1 MTVFSVPQTDI
12 ARAALVGLDW
22 GTSSLRSYLFDAHGQ
37 VLAGKTLPWGVMR
50 LPDLP
55 SADRARQA
63 DSPGVNTASSNAA
76 ARLAAFELAFEAACG
91 DWLDAHPGLPAI
103 ACGMVGSA
111 QGWLEVP
118 YVERPM
124 MDGGVVDAE
133 ALARALGV
141 VATRGGRAL
150 HIVPGVLERGGL
162 PNVMRGE
169 ETQIV
174 GVGLSRPAN
183 PAGLTGDS
191 GGGGGRAAMLIGLP
205 GTHAKWALSA
215 QGRIGHFDTFMTG
228 EVFALLREHS
238 ILGRT
243 MTPSAQSDRNAFLHG
258 LEVARAAAGSSLLA
272 TIFSVRTMGLTG
284 QLATSQQADYLSGL
298 LIGDELASLER
309 SLARDD
315 GRQLAQRD
323 IVLTGDAELCERYGW
338 ALAAF
343 GCVDVEVIANAT
355 ETGLWHIAVQ
365 AGLTGGADDPKPSA
379 VARHA
384 GTH

>member
-124 MDGGVVDAE
+124 VDGAGGVVDAE

-141 VATRGGRAL
+141 VATRGGRTL

-174 GVGLSRPAN
+174 GVGLSRPAH
-183 PAGLTGDS
+183 PAGLTGD
-191 GGGGGRAAMLIGLP
+191 GGGRAAVLIGLP

-243 MTPSAQSDRNAFLHG
+243 MTPSAQSDRQAFLHG
-258 LEVARAAAGSSLLA
+258 LGVARAAAGSSLLA

-343 GCVDVEVIANAT
+343 GCASVEVIANAT

-365 AGLTGGADDPKPSA
+365 AGLTGGADDRKPAA